1 MDIVVEAS
9 AVVVVVPARE
19 VGDTRMQTAEAD
31 AAEAVD
37 IMQALEATGLLM
49 TITGMKE
56 EEEEVVVVEAAAA
69 VMRINRP

>member
-56 EEEEVVVVEAAAA
+56 EEGVVVAAVAAA

>member
-56 EEEEVVVVEAAAA
+56 EEGVVVVAVAAA